1 MDATPSTVLPLIQA
15 SITPAILISGAG
27 MLLLTLTNRMGRA
40 VDRTRAL
47 AKELREQAAA
57 ERPRL
62 EEQLAVL
69 THRTRLIRA
78 SVLWAVLSMLSAC
91 LLILSIFV
99 SARLQFGGGEL
110 LQLGFFVGSIGLLF
124 GSLVYFVRDI
134 VFSLHALES
143 EVAWSRKAD

>member
-15 SITPAILISGAG
+15 SVTPAILISGAG

-47 AKELREQAAA
+47 AKELRDHSG
-57 ERPRL
+57 RGHPRV

-69 THRTRLIRA
+69 TRRTRLIRA

-99 SARLQFGGGEL
+99 SARLHFEGDL
-110 LQLGFFVGSIGLLF
+110 LQLGFFVATVGLLF

-134 VFSLHALES
+134 VLSLHALES
-143 EVAWSRKAD
+143 EVAWSRKGE